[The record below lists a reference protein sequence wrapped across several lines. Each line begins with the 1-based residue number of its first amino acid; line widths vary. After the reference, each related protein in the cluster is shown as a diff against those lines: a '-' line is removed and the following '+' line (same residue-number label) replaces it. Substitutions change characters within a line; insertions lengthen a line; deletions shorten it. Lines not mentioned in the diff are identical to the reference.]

1 MPVTVQICP
10 LCNSH
15 DNNAFDTRPFRGQQV
30 TNQICSNCGLV
41 YQSPRMS
48 EEELAGFYAQEYRL
62 LYQGSEGPVSK
73 DLVVQAARAE
83 AFIAFI
89 KHKVPIIARHLDIG
103 CSAGLLLQHIQSA
116 YNCQS
121 VGIEPGTAY
130 RQHAQANGLNV
141 FASIQELLQSSEW
154 SQAAPFDLISMAHVL
169 EHLPDPIR
177 YLSDLRQQL
186 LAENGWLLVEVPNLY
201 GHDCF
206 EAAHMVSYS
215 PHTLAQVLQQ
225 ARYEIHLQEAHGR
238 PRSQSI
244 ALYITALSTVA
255 AGINQQTSPH
265 VPIPEY
271 GVRRKRRTAML
282 RRKLVT
288 RLFPKRAWLP
298 VES

>member
-1 MPVTVQICP
+1 MPITVQICP

-15 DNNAFDTRPFRGQQV
+15 DDKAFDTRLFRGQPV
-30 TNQICSNCGLV
+30 TNRICSNCGLV
-41 YQSPRMS
+41 FQSPRMS

-73 DLVVQAARAE
+73 DLVIQAARAE
-83 AFIAFI
+83 ALLAFI
-89 KHKVPIIARHLDIG
+89 KPKVPTIARHLDIG
-103 CSAGLLLQHIQSA
+103 CSAGLLLQRIQSN

-121 VGIEPGTAY
+121 MGIEPGTAY
-130 RQHAQANGLNV
+130 RQHALANGLTV
-141 FASIQELLQSSEW
+141 FASIQELLQSSKW
-154 SQAAPFDLISMAHVL
+154 SKAAPFDLISMAHVL

-177 YLSDLRQQL
+177 YLSDLREQL
-186 LAENGWLLVEVPNLY
+186 LTENGWLLVEVPNLY

-215 PHTLAQVLQQ
+215 PHTLTQVLQQ
-225 ARYEIHLQEAHGR
+225 AGFEIQLQEAHGR

-255 AGINQQTSPH
+255 VGITPQPLPH
-265 VPIPEY
+265 VLIPDR
-271 GVRRKRRTAML
+271 GVGRKRRTAML

-288 RLFPKRAWLP
+288 RLSPKRAWLP